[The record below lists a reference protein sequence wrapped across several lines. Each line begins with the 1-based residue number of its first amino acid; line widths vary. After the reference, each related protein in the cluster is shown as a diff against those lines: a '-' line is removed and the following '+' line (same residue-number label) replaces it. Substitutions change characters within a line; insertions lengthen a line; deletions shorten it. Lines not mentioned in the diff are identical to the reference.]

1 MRIFYTR
8 TDSGGSL
15 RIDIDLPHQLSYE
28 VRGEPIMLLYRDY
41 VVVDQGGH
49 TQCESLAAF
58 SKLWPKLTNGG
69 LYYFE
74 NISSVEACSNT
85 KSAHTIEHNHRRPI
99 PPAMCT
105 NRGMLPYVIAHT
117 LLLHLVSYF
126 RTRKREMANENLRS
140 KLSSSLVFFL
150 GS

>member
-49 TQCESLAAF
+49 TECESLAAF

-69 LYYFE
+69 RITLRIYQVLKHVAIL
-74 NISSVEACSNT
+74 NQ
-85 KSAHTIEHNHRRPI
+85 PI
-99 PPAMCT
+99 PSSTIIDDPSHQPCVPTAECY
-105 NRGMLPYVIAHT
+105 PT
-117 LLLHLVSYF
+117 LLLTHCCCI
-126 RTRKREMANENLRS
+126 
-140 KLSSSLVFFL
+140 LSHISEQEKEKWQMKIFGQSLAHH
-150 GS
+150 